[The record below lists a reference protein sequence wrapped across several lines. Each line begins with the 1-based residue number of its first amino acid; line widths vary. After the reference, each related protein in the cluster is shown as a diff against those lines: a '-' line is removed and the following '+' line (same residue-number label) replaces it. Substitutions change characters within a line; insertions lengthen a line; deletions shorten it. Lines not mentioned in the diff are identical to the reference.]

1 MKGFANVGTA
11 HARILTVGIV
21 GAAALGLTLFSTST
35 TVDAHKAKTSPYS
48 YYADIFPLLRDN
60 CGRCHTAGG
69 PAPMSLMTYDTDG
82 GAVAWAESIRE
93 MLLAGAMPPYYADP
107 TGPAVR
113 NPHSLT
119 PRELDKIITW
129 ATQGTPHGD
138 QSIKLSEVKP
148 RTTWAGGKP
157 DAELQLPQP
166 YTMGPGTMQA
176 SADFIVPT
184 TFPDE
189 KWVKAADLMPGIVSM
204 VRRAY
209 ISIDGGPVLAVW
221 EPGDDAV
228 DPPSGAAFKLAP
240 GAKDDKKS
248 DGKKAAKGDDK
259 KVDPK
264 KAAAAPGKDPEK
276 EDEAEEAEPDFSD
289 EPSAEALAEAQAEA
303 EKALKE
309 MERQGGGDSTLSR
322 YFREMASHRVLT
334 PQEEIEAAKEVE
346 RLEIGY
352 WEALFGLPLDP
363 DRVELLGRRAAV
375 LEALEG
381 LGAAHH
387 EVADLDAGLGRG
399 HLAAAPSVG
408 QLDAIVRCHQGHI
421 GGG

>member
-1 MKGFANVGTA
+1 MKASASFGAR
-11 HARILTVGIV
+11 HARILTVGVV
-21 GAAALGLTLFSTST
+21 GATALGLTLFSTST

-113 NPHSLT
+113 NPHSLS

-138 QSIKLSEVKP
+138 QNIKLSVVKP
-148 RTTWAGGKP
+148 RTEWAGGKP

-184 TFPDE
+184 TFTDE

-240 GAKDDKKS
+240 GTKLHVKIDYKKS
-248 DGKKAAKGDDK
+248 WQDEQKSLVDKSVIGLYFTEAPLSGKSIESVTIEGPKDGNNTGPRTFNGAMKTGGRVVALRPMLDDAYSLVEVNAVAASGRKVTLLK
-259 KVDPK
+259 LRNPRPEWPRRYWLVDPIELPPNTRIEVTMQ
-264 KAAAAPGKDPEK
+264 PG
-276 EDEAEEAEPDFSD
+276 
-289 EPSAEALAEAQAEA
+289 
-303 EKALKE
+303 
-309 MERQGGGDSTLSR
+309 
-322 YFREMASHRVLT
+322 
-334 PQEEIEAAKEVE
+334 
-346 RLEIGY
+346 
-352 WEALFGLPLDP
+352 DP
-363 DRVELLGRRAAV
+363 DIGPLGKA
-375 LEALEG
+375 ESFALQ
-381 LGAAHH
+381 
-387 EVADLDAGLGRG
+387 
-399 HLAAAPSVG
+399 VG
-408 QLDAIVRCHQGHI
+408 IDIVPQ
-421 GGG
+421 

>member
-69 PAPMSLMTYDTDG
+69 PAPMSLMTYDTEG

-93 MLLAGAMPPYYADP
+93 MLLAGAMPPYYADH

-184 TFPDE
+184 TFTDE

-240 GAKDDKKS
+240 GAKLHVKIDYKKS
-248 DGKKAAKGDDK
+248 WQDEQKSLVDKSVIGLYFTEAPLSGKSVESVTIDGPKEGSSGAPRTFGGAMKTGGRVVALRPMLDDAYSVVEINAVAASGRKVTLLK
-259 KVDPK
+259 LRNPRPEWPRRYWLVDPIELPPNTK
-264 KAAAAPGKDPEK
+264 IEVSMQPG
-276 EDEAEEAEPDFSD
+276 
-289 EPSAEALAEAQAEA
+289 
-303 EKALKE
+303 
-309 MERQGGGDSTLSR
+309 
-322 YFREMASHRVLT
+322 
-334 PQEEIEAAKEVE
+334 
-346 RLEIGY
+346 
-352 WEALFGLPLDP
+352 DP
-363 DRVELLGRRAAV
+363 DIGPLGKA
-375 LEALEG
+375 ESFALQ
-381 LGAAHH
+381 
-387 EVADLDAGLGRG
+387 
-399 HLAAAPSVG
+399 VG
-408 QLDAIVRCHQGHI
+408 IDIVPQ
-421 GGG
+421 